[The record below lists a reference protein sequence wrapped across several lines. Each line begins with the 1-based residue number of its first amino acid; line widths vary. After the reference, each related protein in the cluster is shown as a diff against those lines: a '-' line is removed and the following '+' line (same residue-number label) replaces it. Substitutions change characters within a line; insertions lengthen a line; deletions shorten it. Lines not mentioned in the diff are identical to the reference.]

1 MIRSKDYLPPLPMLC
16 WSSLVVIGCNGSHLP
31 TVATWPGL
39 ILMCVDDL
47 CVARESYLPRLVFE
61 GSTWTGSACEECG
74 VWRVIGWDWAS
85 VTSQGLRQSR
95 ETIFAEKTWVNDLCQ
110 GRGHSMILPK
120 ATVCYCRG
128 VFFNIISYSS
138 SLCVEASIG
147 RLLVSNF
154 TLLTLPQLCSIM
166 FILFLWLLFL
176 QPKNSSHAASEVVQ
190 VLRSSWPLKEP

>member
-1 MIRSKDYLPPLPMLC
+1 MALIYQLWPHGQDWFWCVLMTCVLQESLTCLVWFSKARLGRGLPAKN
-16 WSSLVVIGCNGSHLP
+16 VV
-31 TVATWPGL
+31 
-39 ILMCVDDL
+39 
-47 CVARESYLPRLVFE
+47 F
-61 GSTWTGSACEECG
+61 G
-74 VWRVIGWDWAS
+74 VWLAGIGPQWQAKAYANP
-85 VTSQGLRQSR
+85 R

-128 VFFNIISYSS
+128 VFLNIISYSS

>member
-1 MIRSKDYLPPLPMLC
+1 MALICQLWPHGQDWFWCVLMTCVLQESLTCLVWFSKARLGRGLPAKN
-16 WSSLVVIGCNGSHLP
+16 VV
-31 TVATWPGL
+31 
-39 ILMCVDDL
+39 
-47 CVARESYLPRLVFE
+47 F
-61 GSTWTGSACEECG
+61 G
-74 VWRVIGWDWAS
+74 VWLAGIGPQWQAKAYANPGKQFSPKKLGWMTCAKDEATAWFYPKQLF
-85 VTSQGLRQSR
+85 VTV
-95 ETIFAEKTWVNDLCQ
+95 EVF
-110 GRGHSMILPK
+110 
-120 ATVCYCRG
+120 
-128 VFFNIISYSS
+128 FFNIISYSS

>member
-1 MIRSKDYLPPLPMLC
+1 MLC
-16 WSSLVVIGCNGSHLP
+16 WSSLVVISCNGSHLP

-39 ILMCVDDL
+39 IFDVCWWPVF
-47 CVARESYLPRLVFE
+47 ARQSYLLRLVFE

-85 VTSQGLRQSR
+85 VTSQGLRQS
-95 ETIFAEKTWVNDLCQ
+95 Q
-110 GRGHSMILPK
+110 GNNFRRKNLGEWPVARTRPQHGFTSQLFV
-120 ATVCYCRG
+120 TVE
-128 VFFNIISYSS
+128 FFLNIISYSS

-166 FILFLWLLFL
+166 FILFLWLLSCNQRTAHML
-176 QPKNSSHAASEVVQ
+176 
-190 VLRSSWPLKEP
+190 PLKLFKCWEAHGH